1 MFSHSYLTLCVCGG
15 GGVLRSTVNDTVL
28 LFLYTRPEGLFC
40 F

>member
-1 MFSHSYLTLCVCGG
+1 MFSHSYLTLCVCV